1 MSVLARRE
9 AHGAPCALDER
20 RPVFARRDATAG
32 HAMFND
38 TTEEAGD
45 PMKKAV
51 MIGLPIVAVIVILVI
66 VGARGQRRSVDHEAH
81 LHEEETAASC
91 DHDHESGLVAHDD
104 EHEDGDVHDEHE
116 DADAHAGHD
125 HDEGSHDDEAD
136 ADEGHDEHGHA
147 DEAADEEGHADHD
160 EGGGIV
166 LSERNR
172 EDAGIRLAVAAPG
185 HLELT
190 TRLLGKV
197 RINEERL
204 AHVVPPVSGVVREV
218 HVRIGDEVPAG
229 KLLAVLASREL
240 AEARAQ
246 YMNARGRRE
255 LALINFERQE
265 ELWERQIMAEQDFL
279 DARQAL
285 SEADV
290 ELQTAEQTLH
300 ALGVEEEELDGL
312 TMTHE
317 AGALTR
323 LELRAPIGG
332 TVIEMHMVLGEVLGE
347 DSDVLAIADLRTAWV
362 DLDVPQTDLA
372 AVYEGQKVTISASG
386 NGVPDVAGVVS
397 FVSPIIDEETRT
409 VLARIEISNE
419 SGQWR
424 PGLFVRADV
433 STDRLEVPVLVPK
446 DAVQTIEGES
456 VLFVPDGDAFETVDV
471 TCGRSTKTHVEIVS
485 GLSEGQ
491 EYVVEG
497 AYALKAEIVTS
508 GLDSHAGHGH

>member
-1 MSVLARRE
+1 MTP
-9 AHGAPCALDER
+9 H
-20 RPVFARRDATAG
+20 
-32 HAMFND
+32 
-38 TTEEAGD
+38 EEAGD
-45 PMKKAV
+45 SMKKVV
-51 MIGLPIVAVIVILVI
+51 MIGLPIVAVIVLLVI
-66 VGARGQRRSVDHEAH
+66 AGARGPRQSVEHEAH
-81 LHEEETAASC
+81 LHEDETAAPS
-91 DHDHESGLVAHDD
+91 DHDHESELTARDD
-104 EHEDGDVHDEHE
+104 VHEDGDVHDVDEN
-116 DADAHAGHD
+116 ADAHAGDDHAEGAHD
-125 HDEGSHDDEAD
+125 GEAD
-136 ADEGHDEHGHA
+136 DDDGHADDGHA
-147 DEAADEEGHADHD
+147 DEAVDEEGHADSD

-172 EDAGIRLAVAAPG
+172 EDAGIRLAVAGPG
-185 HLELT
+185 DLQLT
-190 TRLLGKV
+190 TRLLGEV

-218 HVRIGDEVPAG
+218 HVRIGDEVSAG
-229 KLLAVLASREL
+229 QLLAVLASREL

-255 LALINFERQE
+255 LALIGFERQE
-265 ELWERQIMAEQDFL
+265 ELWARQIMAEQDFL

-300 ALGVEEEELDGL
+300 ALGVDDEELDGL

-323 LELRAPIGG
+323 LELRSPIAG
-332 TVIEMHMVLGEVLGE
+332 TVIEMHMVMGEVLGE
-347 DSDVLAIADLRTAWV
+347 DSDVLAVADLRTAWV
-362 DLDVPQTDLA
+362 DLDVPQTDVG

-386 NGVPDVAGVVS
+386 SGLPDVAGVVS
-397 FVSPIIDEETRT
+397 FVSPVIDEETRT
-409 VLARIEISNE
+409 VLARIQIPNE

-456 VLFVPDGDAFETVDV
+456 VLFVLDGDAFEIVDV
-471 TCGRSTKTHVEIVS
+471 ICGRSTKTHVEIVS
-485 GLSEGQ
+485 GLSAGQ